1 MNCLLSARF
10 AAWDFFFESSNR
22 MNAASAPSLS
32 LLIVDDSEKDLIAG
46 IRQGLYVTEL
56 IGASANTVTG
66 DYSSG
71 AAGLWIENGE
81 LAYPVSEI
89 TIAGNLKQMLMNL
102 EQVASNLEFRSSIA
116 SPALLIGE
124 MTISGQ

>member
-1 MNCLLSARF
+1 M
-10 AAWDFFFESSNR
+10 E
-22 MNAASAPSLS
+22 P
-32 LLIVDDSEKDLIAG
+32 
-46 IRQGLYVTEL
+46 TEL

-89 TIAGNLKQMLMNL
+89 TIAGNLKQMLMSL

>member
-1 MNCLLSARF
+1 
-10 AAWDFFFESSNR
+10 
-22 MNAASAPSLS
+22 
-32 LLIVDDSEKDLIAG
+32 LIAG
-46 IRQGLYVTEL
+46 VRQGFYVTEL

-89 TIAGNLKQMLMNL
+89 TIAGNLKQMLMNV
-102 EQVASNLEFRSSIA
+102 EQIASNLEFRSSIA